1 MMIPLLAALSA
12 SAAGGLRIALPLLLI
27 GLLNADELWSRVPL
41 LSRISPQVALGVLVS
56 WSLFEL
62 FASKQPWGQ
71 RLLQNVQLLFSPFV
85 GAIMGMAIAAA
96 SFRDD
101 SDAPTF
107 IVALIGVIGGLLAL
121 VLQLVQVG
129 WFYRLG
135 KLPLWAILAQDALCI
150 CLVLFAF
157 DAPTEGGL
165 IALLLLWLAIRSS
178 QEWYR
183 WYIQQGARKNP
194 RQNKT
199 GPD

>member
-27 GLLNADELWSRVPL
+27 GLLNADQLWSRVPL
-41 LSRISPQVALGVLVS
+41 LSRISPQVAIGVLVS

-71 RLLQNVQLLFSPFV
+71 RLLQNVQLVFSPFV

-96 SFRDD
+96 SFGDE
-101 SDAPTF
+101 SNAPTL
-107 IVALIGVIGGLLAL
+107 IVALIGLVGGLLAL

-157 DAPTEGGL
+157 DSPTEGGI

-194 RQNKT
+194 RRNKT
-199 GPD
+199 EPD

>member
-1 MMIPLLAALSA
+1 MIPLLAALSA

-27 GLLNADELWSRVPL
+27 GLLNADQLWSRVPL
-41 LSRISPQVALGVLVS
+41 LSRISPQVAIGVLVS

-71 RLLQNVQLLFSPFV
+71 RLLQNVQLVFSPFV

-96 SFRDD
+96 SFGDE
-101 SDAPTF
+101 SNAPTL
-107 IVALIGVIGGLLAL
+107 IVALIGLVGGLLAL

-157 DAPTEGGL
+157 DSPTEGGI

-194 RQNKT
+194 RRNKT
-199 GPD
+199 EPD